1 MSIEANKAQ
10 TMEIIDKGWNQG
22 DMESLDAL
30 ISPDY
35 VNHTTHNAG
44 EGRDGFKA
52 RVQTIRT
59 AFPDWE
65 LIAEDM
71 IGEGDDVVTRFRAGG
86 THRGRFAEI
95 EPTGRRV
102 EVMGIAIDRV
112 RATANESG
120 QTERGGRVRG
130 RLHRGNAASGIGT
143 PVCR

>member
-10 TMEIIDKGWNQG
+10 SMEIIDKGWNQG

-35 VNHTTHNAG
+35 VNHTTHNPG

-112 RATANESG
+112 IGGKRVESWVVWDMQGLLRQLTAEEDAT
-120 QTERGGRVRG
+120 
-130 RLHRGNAASGIGT
+130 
-143 PVCR
+143 